1 MAAVIGIVG
10 RAYMDFDYMNEV
22 GTEKI
27 FIEMIKKVF
36 TQEINLPIIAGI
48 FLCGILAA
56 IMSTADSQLL
66 VSASAVAEDIYKGI
80 IRKDAD
86 DKTVMTISRVI
97 IVVIA
102 VIAFVIAW
110 NPDSSVMG
118 LVSDA
123 WAGLGAAFGP
133 LVLMSLF
140 WKRTNLPGAIAG
152 LVSGAATVIIWDYIP
167 LLAGETI
174 KAATGLYSLAVGFP
188 ISLIFILVVSL
199 LTKAPA
205 KEIMDEF
212 DAVKDVQDNI

>member
-1 MAAVIGIVG
+1 
-10 RAYMDFDYMNEV
+10 
-22 GTEKI
+22 
-27 FIEMIKKVF
+27 
-36 TQEINLPIIAGI
+36 
-48 FLCGILAA
+48 
-56 IMSTADSQLL
+56 MSTADSQLL

-86 DKTVMTISRVI
+86 DKTVMMISRII

-102 VIAFVIAW
+102 VIAYVIAW
-110 NPDSSVMG
+110 NPNSSVMG

-212 DAVKDVQDNI
+212 DTVKDVRDSI